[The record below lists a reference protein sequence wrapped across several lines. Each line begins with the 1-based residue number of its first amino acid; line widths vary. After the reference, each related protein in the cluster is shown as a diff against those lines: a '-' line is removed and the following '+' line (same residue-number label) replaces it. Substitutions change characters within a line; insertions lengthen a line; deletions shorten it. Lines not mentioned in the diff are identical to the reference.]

1 MADNGREML
10 PFATNRRG
18 KTMTVIVGATLEQGA
33 KN

>member
-18 KTMTVIVGATLEQGA
+18 KPMSVIAGATLELGA